1 MPWKLGHKKVNYT
14 SDAPLVME
22 INRYTP
28 KRWPFWTPKIK
39 AIPSSS
45 APIFMGQAP
54 LGPPTS
60 MTLKGPAKR
69 STAEKLSTGCQLWR
83 TNSTAGLRSYRNL
96 GWHRIE
102 SGKTHEFAKWVIAK
116 WVTSPYP
123 SPELLGFMDVH
134 PPKDGRDHRQTD
146 PSPYWTPLS
155 CSCLRPNVQDPAAR
169 FSWHVAENSRP
180 GRGHSCC

>member
-1 MPWKLGHKKVNYT
+1 MPQDLEGSAEHSDGLLLGTTRNYVRCLFQRNAMKVRPQK
-14 SDAPLVME
+14 SEWHLWRAKCVME

-134 PPKDGRDHRQTD
+134 PPKDGRDHR
-146 PSPYWTPLS
+146 
-155 CSCLRPNVQDPAAR
+155 
-169 FSWHVAENSRP
+169 
-180 GRGHSCC
+180 